1 MAAMKYSVLIRR
13 VEDGAERWF
22 SPRWAADDA
31 FTMNYMWEEGN
42 YGCDCNRA
50 RFFAKAAGED
60 YCDITCGTGKYEI
73 VAIKRD
79 DGAYLG
85 IDGATGEPVWSK

>member
-1 MAAMKYSVLIRR
+1 MAEMKYSVLLRR

-42 YGCDCNRA
+42 YACDCNRA
-50 RFFAKAAGED
+50 RFFAKAGGEEAPYID
-60 YCDITCGTGKYEI
+60 CGNDKYEI
-73 VAIKRD
+73 VAIRRE
-79 DGAYLG
+79 DGAALG
-85 IDGATGEPVWSK
+85 INGATGEPIWSK